1 MARLCRPFLCEK
13 GRKGAR
19 KAKKGTAWEKKGRE
33 RASIWKKRT
42 VDSEDGVRLG
52 GARASTAR
60 ASRARAGGARAGI
73 IQCAGK
79 VG

>member
-1 MARLCRPFLCEK
+1 MRERAKRGEK
-13 GRKGAR
+13 GQKRHGL
-19 KAKKGTAWEKKGRE
+19 GKKGRE

-42 VDSEDGVRLG
+42 GDSEDGVRLG